1 MPPIS
6 RGTTLSF
13 DVGAGAVSSGASCET
28 LAGGRLVR
36 WLAVALSAA
45 SLAAC
50 AQSPIGPKRAGIF
63 SPTRQ
68 AALENSRPVWFAP
81 DSRLVAAP
89 RSRPPGTVDAAAG
102 AHSFSQGIA
111 SFYTE
116 GLQTANGERFNT
128 NAMTA
133 AHRTLPF
140 GTKLRVTSLTSG
152 RSVTVRINDRGPY
165 IKGRV
170 VDLSLSAAK
179 ALGMVDA
186 GVAKVRLDVLSR
198 PKPLPKRV
206 CFNTRGALQAPR
218 GCERPDRQA

>member
-6 RGTTLSF
+6 RGTTLRF
-13 DVGAGAVSSGASCET
+13 DVGAGTTRSSAPCDSP
-28 LAGGRLVR
+28 AGGRIIR
-36 WLAVALSAA
+36 WFVFVVSAA

-50 AQSPIGPKRAGIF
+50 AQSPIGVKRAGIF
-63 SPTRQ
+63 SPSRET
-68 AALENSRPVWFAP
+68 ALQNSRPVWFAP
-81 DSRLVAAP
+81 ESRLVRAPASHAPAPGDEAA
-89 RSRPPGTVDAAAG
+89 R

-116 GLQTANGERFNT
+116 GTQTANGERFNT

-133 AHRTLPF
+133 AHPTLPF

-152 RSVTVRINDRGPY
+152 RSVTVRINDRGPFV
-165 IKGRV
+165 KGRV

-179 ALGMVDA
+179 ALGMVDT
-186 GVAKVRLDVLSR
+186 GVAKVRLDVVSR
-198 PKPLPKRV
+198 PKRQAKRV
-206 CFNTRGALQAPR
+206 CFSTRGVPQAPH

>member
-13 DVGAGAVSSGASCET
+13 DVGAGAIRSCAPCDT
-28 LAGGRLVR
+28 PAAGRLVR
-36 WLAVALSAA
+36 WLVVVVSAA

-50 AQSPIGPKRAGIF
+50 AQSPIGGKRAGIF
-63 SPTRQ
+63 SPARQ
-68 AALENSRPVWFAP
+68 AALESSRPVWFAP

-89 RSRPPGTVDAAAG
+89 RSRPSNPADGAAAP
-102 AHSFSQGIA
+102 HTFSQGIA

-116 GLQTANGERFNT
+116 GTQTANGERFNT

-140 GTKLRVTSLTSG
+140 GTKLRVTSLASG

-198 PKPLPKRV
+198 PKPQAKRV
-206 CFNTRGALQAPR
+206 CFNTRGALQAPH

>member
-1 MPPIS
+1 M
-6 RGTTLSF
+6 R
-13 DVGAGAVSSGASCET
+13 
-28 LAGGRLVR
+28 GRLVC

-50 AQSPIGPKRAGIF
+50 AQSPIGAKRAGIF
-63 SPTRQ
+63 SPSRQ
-68 AALENSRPVWFAP
+68 AALENSRPIWFAP
-81 DSRLVAAP
+81 DSRLVRTPAP
-89 RSRPPGTVDAAAG
+89 GSPAPGNDTPG

-116 GLQTANGERFNT
+116 GTQTANGERFNT

-133 AHRTLPF
+133 AHPTLPF

-152 RSVTVRINDRGPY
+152 RSVTVRVNDRGPFV
-165 IKGRV
+165 KGRV

-186 GVAKVRLDVLSR
+186 GVAKVRLDVVSR
-198 PKPLPKRV
+198 PKRQAKQRV
-206 CFNTRGALQAPR
+206 CFSTRGTPQAPH

>member
-6 RGTTLSF
+6 RGSPACF
-13 DVGAGAVSSGASCET
+13 DVGAGTIRSRALCKGP
-28 LAGGRLVR
+28 AGGRLVR
-36 WLAVALSAA
+36 WLAVVLSAA

-50 AQSPIGPKRAGIF
+50 AQSPIGAKRAGIF
-63 SPTRQ
+63 SPSRQ
-68 AALENSRPVWFAP
+68 TALENSRPIWFAP
-81 DSRLVAAP
+81 DSRLVRAPAP
-89 RSRPPGTVDAAAG
+89 RIPASGDETAG

-116 GLQTANGERFNT
+116 GTQTANGERFDT
-128 NAMTA
+128 NALTA

-152 RSVTVRINDRGPY
+152 RSVTVRINDRGPFV
-165 IKGRV
+165 KGRV
-170 VDLSLSAAK
+170 VDLSHAAAK

-186 GVAKVRLDVLSR
+186 GVAKVRLDVVAR
-198 PKPLPKRV
+198 PKRQARRV
-206 CFNTRGALQAPR
+206 CFNTRGTPQAPH

>member
-6 RGTTLSF
+6 RGTTLRF
-13 DVGAGAVSSGASCET
+13 DVGAGTVGLNALCDRPA
-28 LAGGRLVR
+28 AGRLVR
-36 WLAVALSAA
+36 WLTVALSAA

-50 AQSPIGPKRAGIF
+50 AQAPIGAKRAGIF
-63 SPTRQ
+63 SPSRQ

-89 RSRPPGTVDAAAG
+89 RSGPPGAGDAAAG

-111 SFYTE
+111 SFYT
-116 GLQTANGERFNT
+116 GGTQTANGERFDT

-152 RSVTVRINDRGPY
+152 RSVTVRINDRGPFV
-165 IKGRV
+165 KGRV

-186 GVAKVRLDVLSR
+186 GVAKVRLDVVSR
-198 PKPLPKRV
+198 PKRQAKRV
-206 CFNTRGALQAPR
+206 CFSTRGAPQAPH

>member
-6 RGTTLSF
+6 RGTTLGF
-13 DVGAGAVSSGASCET
+13 DVGAGAIRSAAPCNIP
-28 LAGGRLVR
+28 AGGRLVR
-36 WLAVALSAA
+36 WAAVALSAA

-50 AQSPIGPKRAGIF
+50 AQSPIGAKRAGIF

-89 RSRPPGTVDAAAG
+89 RSRPSNPADVAAAP
-102 AHSFSQGIA
+102 HTFSQGIA

-116 GLQTANGERFNT
+116 GIQTANGERFNT

-152 RSVTVRINDRGPY
+152 RSVTVRVNDRGPY

-198 PKPLPKRV
+198 PKRQAKRV
-206 CFNTRGALQAPR
+206 CFTRGALQAPH

>member
-1 MPPIS
+1 
-6 RGTTLSF
+6 
-13 DVGAGAVSSGASCET
+13 
-28 LAGGRLVR
+28 
-36 WLAVALSAA
+36 LSAA

-50 AQSPIGPKRAGIF
+50 AQSPIGAKRAGIF
-63 SPTRQ
+63 SPSRQ
-68 AALENSRPVWFAP
+68 AALENSRPIWFAP
-81 DSRLVAAP
+81 DSRLVRTPAP
-89 RSRPPGTVDAAAG
+89 RSPAPGNDTAA

-116 GLQTANGERFNT
+116 GTQTANGERFNT

-133 AHRTLPF
+133 AHPTLPF

-152 RSVTVRINDRGPY
+152 RSVTVRINDRGPFV
-165 IKGRV
+165 KGRV

-186 GVAKVRLDVLSR
+186 GVAKVRLDVVSR
-198 PKPLPKRV
+198 PRRQAKRV
-206 CFNTRGALQAPR
+206 CFSTRGTPQAPH

>member
-6 RGTTLSF
+6 RATILSF
-13 DVGAGAVSSGASCET
+13 DVGAGAIGPGAPCDRP
-28 LAGGRLVR
+28 AGGRLVR
-36 WLAVALSAA
+36 WLAVAVSAA

-50 AQSPIGPKRAGIF
+50 AQSPIGVKRAAIF
-63 SPTRQ
+63 SPARQ

-89 RSRPPGTVDAAAG
+89 RARPASPADGPAG
-102 AHSFSQGIA
+102 AHTYSQGIA

-116 GLQTANGERFNT
+116 GTQTANGERFNT

-152 RSVTVRINDRGPY
+152 RAVTVRVNDRGPY

-198 PKPLPKRV
+198 PKRQVKRV
-206 CFNTRGALQAPR
+206 CFSTRGALQAPR